1 MEPRLITRQTKMIL
15 PIEREKRRA
24 AIGRDGHQQPPA
36 LGLAQG
42 QRLARRQCDALD
54 QRESRCLALPP
65 PRALQRALSQ
75 NMPGP
80 ASKAGIPL
88 LTRQG

>member
-1 MEPRLITRQTKMIL
+1 MIL

-36 LGLAQG
+36 LGLDQG

-65 PRALQRALSQ
+65 PSALQPLRALSQ